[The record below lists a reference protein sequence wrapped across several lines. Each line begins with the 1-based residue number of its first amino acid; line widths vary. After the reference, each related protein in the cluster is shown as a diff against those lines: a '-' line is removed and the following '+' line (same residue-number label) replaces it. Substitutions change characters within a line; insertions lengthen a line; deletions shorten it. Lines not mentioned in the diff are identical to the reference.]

1 MRKFG
6 KPLLFMLLCAI
17 SVTAGEWSGFCVGI
31 ADGDT
36 ITVLKDG
43 RERIKIRLYG
53 IDCPESGQDY
63 GTRARQMAGNLAY
76 QKTVSI
82 TPVDTDRY
90 GRTVG
95 LVVVD
100 GVLVNRALVES
111 GMAWV
116 YSRYCRIGECAEWRD
131 LEEAARKARRG
142 LWEQP
147 SPVPPWERRRGHR
160 ASAPQEAPR
169 IIRYHGNISNRIF
182 HREVCKFYNCSD
194 CTAVFPSRDAAVQAG
209 YRPCRVCKP

>member
-1 MRKFG
+1 MRKLSYPF
-6 KPLLFMLLCAI
+6 LVVMVCA
-17 SVTAGEWSGFCVGI
+17 VAAAGEEWNGFCIGI
-31 ADGDT
+31 VDGDI

-43 RERIKIRLYG
+43 EEQIKIRLYG

-76 QKTVSI
+76 QKTVAI

-90 GRTVG
+90 GRMVG
-95 LVVVD
+95 LVVAD

-116 YSRYCRIGECAEWRD
+116 YSQYCRVAECEEWRN

-147 SPVPPWERRRGHR
+147 SPVPPWEWRRGRR
-160 ASAPQEAPR
+160 ASAPQVEPR
-169 IIRYHGNISNRIF
+169 IIRYHGNTSNRIF
-182 HREVCKFYNCSD
+182 HREECKYVNCSE
-194 CTAVFPSRDAAVQAG
+194 CTAVFPSREAAEQAG

>member
-1 MRKFG
+1 MKKLGCLF
-6 KPLLFMLLCAI
+6 LLTLLGA
-17 SVTAGEWSGFCVGI
+17 VAAAAGEWSGFCVGI
-31 ADGDT
+31 SDGDT
-36 ITVLKDG
+36 ITVLKDD
-43 RERIKIRLYG
+43 RERVKVRLYG
-53 IDCPESGQDY
+53 IDCPESSQDY

-76 QKTVSI
+76 QKIVAI
-82 TPVDTDRY
+82 TPIDTDRY

-95 LVVVD
+95 LVVAD

-116 YSRYCRIGECAEWRD
+116 YSQYCRVAECEEWRN

-147 SPVPPWERRRGHR
+147 SPVPPWEWRRGRR
-160 ASAPQEAPR
+160 AAAPQETPR
-169 IIRYHGNISNRIF
+169 SVSYHGNTSNRIF
-182 HREVCKFYNCSD
+182 HREECRFFNCSD
-194 CTAVFPSRDAAVQAG
+194 CNAVFPSRDAALQAG